1 MAKNY
6 LVIKDNVIEK
16 YLLLKTKEI
25 AQNSFYFASI
35 EISEIIKEVVI
46 FYAEQFTN
54 NDENL
59 ARELISGKED
69 NMTKEDT
76 AQTYFCL
83 GNIVIMTPVIVFLL
97 FSKNPSNFNPDVDPD
112 IGNWMNIDYI
122 F

>member
-76 AQTYFCL
+76 AHTYFCI
-83 GNIVIMTPVIVFLL
+83 GTITIMTPIIVFLL